1 MSLTCQVNT
10 GVGRSSASVPFPT
23 ASWPEAEGSAKLPL
37 FQLPGNIKPATPAC
51 PSFLLH
57 GESDLKVCARNPGRH
72 PPEGATQVLVRL
84 QARETR
90 SLQRLAH
97 NAPRALDT
105 CTNPPTP
112 PPALRPGLTP
122 AFHGPP
128 RQLPCCH
135 HTGPLTWPHSST
147 FLCAIPLAIS
157 ACGNPFLRP
166 ISTTKCHLPWFPHT
180 VRLSKAHS
188 TLYLG
193 GWASVACLGHLC
205 ALDEGSASVIQH
217 GIPST
222 AAAHGAP
229 EPWPGCST
237 PALAA
242 SYLQS

>member
-1 MSLTCQVNT
+1 MSIGHLH
-10 GVGRSSASVPFPT
+10 
-23 ASWPEAEGSAKLPL
+23 
-37 FQLPGNIKPATPAC
+37 KPPY
-51 PSFLLH
+51 
-57 GESDLKVCARNPGRH
+57 
-72 PPEGATQVLVRL
+72 
-84 QARETR
+84 
-90 SLQRLAH
+90 
-97 NAPRALDT
+97 
-105 CTNPPTP
+105 PTP
-112 PPALRPGLTP
+112 STEAWPDSSLPRPPKAAPVLPPHGTP
-122 AFHGPP
+122 NVASLFHLSVCYTAGY
-128 RQLPCCH
+128 LC
-135 HTGPLTWPHSST
+135 LWKSS
-147 FLCAIPLAIS
+147 
-157 ACGNPFLRP
+157 FLRP

-193 GWASVACLGHLC
+193 GWASVACLGHPC